1 MTCEELDARLD
12 DWLDGALAPPEAAA
26 VEAHLAG
33 CRSCREAERRL
44 RQVIAHAAAL
54 PRSVSP
60 PRDLW
65 PGIARQIEGRAGWR
79 GLLGWGPSLVL
90 AAAATVLLA
99 TAGVLWHAQAPASVH
114 TVEMPGPGPELT
126 AVGTN
131 AAAVTD
137 PILAQAERDY
147 ESAANALLAALQQRG
162 ASLPPG
168 DLERVRTDLQVIDR
182 ALAEV
187 REALARNPASPEL
200 NRMLVSTHR
209 KKVDVLRRVVR
220 LSTQL

>member
-1 MTCEELDARLD
+1 MSAAERHLDYLLTAYLFGD
-12 DWLDGALAPPEAAA
+12 ISGDGRRA

-60 PRDLW
+60 PHDLW
-65 PGIARQIEGRAGWR
+65 PGIARQIDGRAGWR

-99 TAGVLWHAQAPASVH
+99 VAGVLWHAQTPATVH
-114 TVEMPGPGPELT
+114 TVEMPGPGADLT
-126 AVGTN
+126 PV
-131 AAAVTD
+131 AASGAPD
-137 PILAQAERDY
+137 PVLAQAEREY
-147 ESAANALLAALQQRG
+147 EAAANALLEALQQRG

-182 ALAEV
+182 ALTQV
-187 REALARNPASPEL
+187 RQALASDPSNREL
-200 NRMLVSTHR
+200 SRMLVSTHR